1 MCKAIADIINESRNE
16 GRTEGVFNKAKET
29 VLNLKAMGM
38 EPEFIAKAVNED
50 IEIVKQW
57 MDEGIQQWM
66 DEGIQQ

>member
-1 MCKAIADIINESRNE
+1 MCKAIADIRNES
-16 GRTEGVFNKAKET
+16 RTEGVFNKAKET